1 MTTVCVC
8 VCVCVCQVKGLGED
22 LQDGQLLIE
31 LLNRLAAPK
40 SIEKW
45 DKNPRGKL
53 QSIQNL
59 GLALSFCT
67 QQNIK
72 LVNIGECVCAQ

>member
-1 MTTVCVC
+1 MFVVL
-8 VCVCVCQVKGLGED
+8 VFVVLCVCQVKSFEED
-22 LQDGQLLIE
+22 LKDGGVLVE

-40 SIEKW
+40 AIERW
-45 DKNPRGKL
+45 DRNPRGKL

-59 GLALSFCT
+59 GLALAFCT

-72 LVNIGECVCAQ
+72 LVNIGE